1 MFFKANFY
9 YITMLF
15 VKEDKMPYST
25 FTFEKIKKDLSLSTI
40 DKMGLFSHITGVET
54 DEMFSKSLTEDN
66 IPIGLAINTEKA
78 RSELIIMPM
87 LLELRKMMN
96 KQISLFSGIEFNV
109 DEEVGLNGVC
119 DFVVSLSSEQF
130 FLDAPVVVI
139 VEAKKEDITKGLP
152 QCIAEMRASQIF
164 NEKRENQIETVYGVV
179 TTGSNWKFLKLQNQT
194 VYIDFDEYHIKEFN
208 KIMGI
213 LLTMCLKKA

>member
-1 MFFKANFY
+1 
-9 YITMLF
+9 
-15 VKEDKMPYST
+15 MPYST

>member
-1 MFFKANFY
+1 MS
-9 YITMLF
+9 
-15 VKEDKMPYST
+15 YSN
-25 FTFEKIKKDLSLSTI
+25 FTFDKVKKELNLIPT
-40 DKMGLFSHITGVET
+40 DKTGLFSHI
-54 DEMFSKSLTEDN
+54 DEAEPDEFFSKSLKEDN
-66 IPIGLAINTEKA
+66 IPLGLAINTEKA
-78 RSELIIMPM
+78 RSELIITPV

-109 DEEVGLNGVC
+109 VEEQGLNGIC
-119 DFVVSLSSEQF
+119 DFIVSLSVEQF

-164 NEKRENQIETVYGVV
+164 NERRDNQIETIYGVV

-194 VYIDFDEYHIKEFN
+194 VYIDFDEYHIKELN

-213 LLTMCLKKA
+213 LFSMCQKKA